1 MLATVNHPHLVE
13 FIGYVSKP
21 ALLIVM
27 GYVNGGTL
35 LDYVREKRKRSIKHF
50 GKEDE
55 SSWTMLDVRDTL
67 RILMQVADGIG
78 HLHSM
83 RPRMIIHRDIKSENV
98 LISKDRIPKIADLG
112 EARKIDQQK
121 T

>member
-13 FIGYVSKP
+13 FVGYVSKP

-35 LDYVREKRKRSIKHF
+35 LDYVLEKRKRSIKKF
-50 GKEDE
+50 GTEE
-55 SSWTMLDVRDTL
+55 SSWEMLDVRDTL

-83 RPRMIIHRDIKSENV
+83 RPRMIIHRDIKSENI
-98 LISKDRIPKIADLG
+98 LITKDRVPKIADLG